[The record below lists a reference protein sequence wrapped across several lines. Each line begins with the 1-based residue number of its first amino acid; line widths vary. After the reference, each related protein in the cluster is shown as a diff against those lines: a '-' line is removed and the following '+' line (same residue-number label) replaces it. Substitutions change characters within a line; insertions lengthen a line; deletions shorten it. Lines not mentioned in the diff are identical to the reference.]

1 MKRILTSILAAGTFI
16 AFGQGQIN
24 LDNLLGTG
32 LVPVTMPDGSMAVGD
47 KFMAS
52 VYNSVGDVLLG
63 SGKFAPQTTG
73 ARAGRFNLGLVE
85 VAGAAVGSKAKL
97 YVQVWDSST
106 GADFASAS
114 VKGASS
120 VFETLALGGN
130 NPGDPLAPK
139 LEGLLTFALAGAV
152 QPGAQTVGAASPVSP
167 GEGTQPIVPE
177 PSTIALGALGAAAL
191 VLRFRK

>member
-1 MKRILTSILAAGTFI
+1 MKRILTSILAAGTFV

-32 LVPVTMPDGSMAVGD
+32 LVPVTLPGGATAVGD

-85 VAGAAVGSKAKL
+85 IAGAAVGSKAKL

-106 GADFASAS
+106 GADYAAATLKGQSA
-114 VKGASS
+114 

-139 LEGLLTFALAGAV
+139 LEGLQTFALASSG
-152 QPGAQTVGAASPVSP
+152 PVSP
-167 GEGTQPIVPE
+167 EPGPGPGGPVVPE